1 MPNLFSM
8 FLRLEGRRCV
18 VIGAGEIA
26 AQKLDSLLAAGAQI
40 HIVAPRASERIQ
52 QLVRQG
58 TICWSRRTFES
69 GDLSGVTLVIAATGN
84 PEVNALVF
92 REARRQGVLCNSVD
106 EPEHCDFYYPAVV
119 RRGDLQIA
127 ISTAGHSPALAQ
139 RLRCELESQFGETY
153 SDWLSFL
160 GLARRRL
167 FQRQIDPLRRKGI
180 LHRLVTP
187 RAYERFVRSRTTKEY
202 SR

>member
-1 MPNLFSM
+1 MPNLFPM

-18 VIGAGEIA
+18 LVGAGKVA
-26 AQKLDSLLAAGAQI
+26 AQKLDALLAGGAHV
-40 HIVAPRASERIQ
+40 HIVAPRATENIQ

-58 TICWSRRTFES
+58 DISWSRRTFETR
-69 GDLSGVTLVIAATGN
+69 DLSGATLVIAATGN
-84 PEVNALVF
+84 SEINAHVF
-92 REARRQGVLCNSVD
+92 REARRQGVFCNAVD

-139 RLRCELESQFGETY
+139 RLRCELESQFSETY
-153 SDWLSFL
+153 ADWLLFL
-160 GLARRRL
+160 GGARRRL
-167 FQRQIDPLRRKGI
+167 FQRRIDPLRRKGI

-187 RAYERFVRSRTTKEY
+187 RSYERFVRSHTAKEF